1 MFLAIAAMFAVLL
14 IGFPIGSF
22 VSPTYQP
29 FVGPCCVMIG
39 FPLMLIG
46 FRKADVTYKEFSDL
60 VCQHCQ
66 GGLYQSKSVIIA
78 TGNCPSCGRRVVKD
92 DAIGT

>member
-1 MFLAIAAMFAVLL
+1 
-14 IGFPIGSF
+14 
-22 VSPTYQP
+22 
-29 FVGPCCVMIG
+29 MIG

-92 DAIGT
+92 DAIGTEKNRFVWATVFNPVFV